1 MPPGWD
7 RWIGYQGGPTEQR
20 MRGAFKVNVQGK
32 VVRIDATE
40 EHDTDYFARKAEDY
54 VRNRKPGKPRFL
66 MIATMPSRSR
76 PGLRAQRER
85 RADYAEDPLLQ
96 RGRHLGQASLAR
108 QRAATR
114 GVPIKAAEHPG
125 EKLQCVDEADEAW
138 RNRME
143 SLRDVD
149 DMIAELLVALRDEGF
164 ARHTYVIL
172 TSDNGFELYQNRVY
186 SKGSPYEPSQ
196 RVPFIVRG
204 PGVSKDRVDHHL
216 VANIDLA
223 PTFAQWAKARTPD
236 FVDGRSLVPILD
248 NPNAPWRTRLLFE
261 HHLGNQSFEA
271 IRTSAGQVYVPEHS
285 RDGVLRSGQGSLR
298 APRAGRNAAAA
309 TRRAAQGSHALLR
322 GELPRGGRQRLRNV
336 DRPGPHRE
344 VSLGDPAR
352 VVHHD
357 SRAARAAQKVGW

>member
-1 MPPGWD
+1 MP
-7 RWIGYQGGPTEQR
+7 RT
-20 MRGAFKVNVQGK
+20 
-32 VVRIDATE
+32 
-40 EHDTDYFARKAEDY
+40 
-54 VRNRKPGKPRFL
+54 
-66 MIATMPSRSR
+66 PSFN
-76 PGLRAQRER
+76 E
-85 RADYAEDPLLQ
+85 ADISDKLP
-96 RGRHLGQASLAR
+96 LAR

-114 GVPIKAAEHPG
+114 GVPIKAREHPG

-223 PTFAQWAKARTPD
+223 PTFAQWARPGHRTSWTGAASSPSLTTRTPR
-236 FVDGRSLVPILD
+236 GG
-248 NPNAPWRTRLLFE
+248 RLLFE

-271 IRTSAGQVYVPEHS
+271 IRTSAGQVYIKYPSIHETEYYDLDKDPTSSTGRPKRRRRNSTSSS
-285 RDGVLRSGQGSLR
+285 RLSC
-298 APRAGRNAAAA
+298 AA
-309 TRRAAQGSHALLR
+309 R
-322 GELPRGGRQRLRNV
+322 GELPRGGRHGS
-336 DRPGPHRE
+336 P
-344 VSLGDPAR
+344 
-352 VVHHD
+352 
-357 SRAARAAQKVGW
+357 